1 MLVLGLSAHAP
12 EAAAALVRDGCPV
25 AAAREELFTGVRADS
40 SFPSRAARFCLTRA
54 ACSSDDL
61 DAVVFF
67 VKPLRKFER
76 ELATV
81 LQGFPATSGRFS
93 RTMFRWLGERL
104 WMRNAIQAELGVDPE
119 RILFAEHHQA
129 HAAACF
135 LGSPHEQAAVLTT
148 GQDGEWATTA
158 LAVGRGARIE
168 VLRELHHPHG
178 LQRLA
183 AAVARFLA
191 LDPVA
196 DESRLMALAGLGR
209 PRLLEPLRSL
219 IRVDGDGSFE
229 LCERLAKLD
238 QPERDLAVLG
248 ELFGPPRPADEP
260 LRTAGDDARDADL
273 AASLRAVQGEVL
285 LGLAR
290 TLAELAP
297 APALCLGGALARDP
311 ALNARLAAEGPFER
325 VHADPAA
332 GNAAAALGAA
342 LLVEPEAVRAH
353 RARATG
359 PIDWLRLGPEADDGE
374 DRSDQGGQGG
384 GPRAG
389 ARQPASRDEL
399 LDTVA
404 EHLAAGRLVG
414 WVRGRAELA
423 GRSLGARAILA
434 DPRTPGPAARIRSG
448 VKRREELVPFGA
460 LVAAE
465 RAGALFE
472 LGGAAAEL
480 ARTGMLVARPR
491 PAAAERLGGVL
502 HADGSVRL
510 RTVDRGEDP
519 ELHALLAR
527 FGDAAGEPV
536 LLHTTL
542 RLFGE
547 PPVRNQAE
555 ALRVLERSQL
565 DCLAV
570 GARLYE
576 RTSGGA

>member
-12 EAAAALVRDGCPV
+12 EAAAALVRDGQPL
-25 AAAREELFTGVRADS
+25 AAAREELFTGVRADA
-40 SFPSRAARFCLTRA
+40 SFPARAVRFCLTSA
-54 ACSSDDL
+54 ACSTDDL

-67 VKPLRKFER
+67 AKPLRRFER

-81 LQGFPATSGRFS
+81 LQGFPCTSGRFS
-93 RTMFRWLGERL
+93 RSMFRWLGERL
-104 WMRNAIQAELGVDPE
+104 WMRNAIQSELGVDPE

-158 LAVGRGARIE
+158 LAAGRGARIE

-178 LQRLA
+178 LQRLV

-191 LDPVA
+191 LDPLA

-209 PRLLEPLRSL
+209 PSLVEPLRTL
-219 IRVDGDGSFE
+219 IAVDADGSFR
-229 LCERLAKLD
+229 LCDGLARRD
-238 QPERDLAVLG
+238 SAERDLAVLE
-248 ELFGPPRPADEP
+248 ELFGRPRPADEP
-260 LRTAGDDARDADL
+260 LRTAGDDPRDADL
-273 AASLRAVQGEVL
+273 ARSLREVL
-285 LGLAR
+285 ADVHLRLAR
-290 TLAELAP
+290 TLFELAP
-297 APALCLGGALARDP
+297 SRALCLGGALARDP
-311 ALNARLAAEGPFER
+311 AINARLVTEGPFEC
-325 VHADPAA
+325 VHMDPAA

-353 RARATG
+353 RARARG
-359 PIDWLRLGPEADDGE
+359 PIDWLRLGPEAEGE
-374 DRSDQGGQGG
+374 PRADAREPG
-384 GPRAG
+384 GPG
-389 ARQPASRDEL
+389 EL
-399 LDTVA
+399 LDLVA
-404 EHLAAGRLVG
+404 ARLAEGRLVG
-414 WVRGRAELA
+414 WVRGPAELA
-423 GRSLGARAILA
+423 GRSLGSRAILA
-434 DPRTPGPAARIRSG
+434 DPRSAGPAARIRSG

-465 RAGALFE
+465 RATELFE
-472 LGGAAAEL
+472 LGPAAAEA

-491 PAAAERLGGVL
+491 PEVAQGLAGVL

-510 RTVDRGEDP
+510 RSVDRGEDP
-519 ELHALLAR
+519 ELSALLER
-527 FGDAAGEPV
+527 FGRATGAPV

-547 PPVRNQAE
+547 PPARHEAE

-565 DCLAV
+565 DCLVV
-570 GARLYE
+570 GPRLYE
-576 RTSGGA
+576 RPAGDA